1 MVQDLAEGR
10 PAGSLEPADAT
21 RLVEQLRAA
30 VSQVIHGKDDVIDLV
45 LTAVLAGGHVL
56 VEDVPGVGKTTL
68 AQAIAAALG
77 CSFRRIQFTSDLLP
91 GDILGVTVFDRNRAE
106 FRFKEGPIFA
116 NIVLADEV
124 NRTTP
129 KTQSALLEAMNTSE
143 VHIDGVA
150 HELPRPFHVIAT
162 QNPREYHGTFPLP
175 ESQLDRFLV
184 RLSMGYPDRTAERRV
199 MHGSGEGGGDLEAV
213 VDPDRLRALQRLALA
228 VEMDPAIEDYILQ
241 LVEATRRS
249 PDLALGASPR
259 GTQALTRAAKAAALL
274 AGRDFVVPDD
284 VKGMAVAVLAHRVL
298 PAGGTDPLAARRP
311 TAEIITELVDSLPP
325 PA

>member
-1 MVQDLAEGR
+1 MVQDLAE
-10 PAGSLEPADAT
+10 DALVEALT
-21 RLVEQLRAA
+21 PDDASRLVTQLRSA
-30 VSQVIHGKDDVIDLV
+30 VASVIHGKDEVIDLV

-68 AQAIAAALG
+68 ARAIAAALG

-91 GDILGVTVFDRNRAE
+91 GDILGVTVFDRNQTE
-106 FRFKEGPIFA
+106 FSFKEGPIFA
-116 NIVLADEV
+116 NVVLADEV

-143 VHIDGVA
+143 VHIDGVG

-199 MHGSGEGGGDLEAV
+199 MHGSGEGGGDLPAV
-213 VDPDRLRALQRLALA
+213 VDPRRLRSLQRLALA
-228 VEMDPAIEDYILQ
+228 VTMDPSIEDYILR
-241 LVEATRRS
+241 LVDATRTS
-249 PDLALGASPR
+249 PDLSLGASPR
-259 GTQALTRAAKAAALL
+259 GTQALTRASKAAALL
-274 AGRDFVVPDD
+274 DGRDYVVPDD
-284 VKGMAVAVLAHRVL
+284 VKAIAVAVLAHRVL
-298 PAGGTDPLAARRP
+298 PAGGADPMAARRP
-311 TAEIITELVDSLPP
+311 TDEIVTELLDSLPP
-325 PA
+325 PG